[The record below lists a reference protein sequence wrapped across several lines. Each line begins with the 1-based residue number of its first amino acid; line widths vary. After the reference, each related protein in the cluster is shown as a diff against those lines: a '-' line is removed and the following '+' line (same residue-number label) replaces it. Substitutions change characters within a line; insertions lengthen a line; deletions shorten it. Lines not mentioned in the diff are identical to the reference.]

1 MLSIV
6 CDCGMRLSA
15 RGKAVVGAPCALAVV
30 GERVVLA
37 QSWNG
42 HIPPMQKSLARETL
56 GSKTVGSKTLIE
68 DFQEQ
73 FFFNT
78 YRRRQSSDSPAFRM
92 ANCMYE

>member
-37 QSWNG
+37 QS
-42 HIPPMQKSLARETL
+42 
-56 GSKTVGSKTLIE
+56 
-68 DFQEQ
+68 
-73 FFFNT
+73 
-78 YRRRQSSDSPAFRM
+78 
-92 ANCMYE
+92 